1 MGAAEARAESARR
14 TAGAE
19 SKRLAAA
26 RRRAADADKSVE
38 LLQGS
43 LRRHLDVSGAGG
55 DDSDPGSIVSGS
67 SAPSSPNR
75 RRPSEAGSTARLSGS
90 SALTPRRH
98 DRELREM
105 EQALGLLA
113 SEAADTS
120 VGGQAPLPPPSP
132 QHQRQRGRLREGG
145 GGGRMSRAPTP
156 QQQQQQQQQQQ
167 LQQQQ
172 QQQQRAS
179 QQHPSAFEAI
189 REQAAPLAGSN
200 VGSGSGGWWAG
211 DGAEAQATTDVMLV
225 HEALAS
231 VHEAERLQ
239 RQAEDVKQQQQQ
251 QQQHADSLQQGGA
264 GRRES
269 IGGAFVAPALTVAV
283 PLADHTD
290 DDRSWVGTPAS
301 EQNNGNMRSGPG
313 EEKPVSNQVQ

>member
-1 MGAAEARAESARR
+1 
-14 TAGAE
+14 
-19 SKRLAAA
+19 
-26 RRRAADADKSVE
+26 
-38 LLQGS
+38 
-43 LRRHLDVSGAGG
+43 
-55 DDSDPGSIVSGS
+55 
-67 SAPSSPNR
+67 
-75 RRPSEAGSTARLSGS
+75 
-90 SALTPRRH
+90 
-98 DRELREM
+98 
-105 EQALGLLA
+105 
-113 SEAADTS
+113 
-120 VGGQAPLPPPSP
+120 
-132 QHQRQRGRLREGG
+132 
-145 GGGRMSRAPTP
+145 MSRAPTL
-156 QQQQQQQQQQQ
+156 QQQ
-167 LQQQQ
+167 QQQQ

-251 QQQHADSLQQGGA
+251 QQQQQHADSLQQGGA

-269 IGGAFVAPALTVAV
+269 IGGAFVAPTMTVDV
-283 PLADHTD
+283 LLADHTD
-290 DDRSWVGTPAS
+290 DGRSWVGTPAS